1 MLNNKVEEI
10 LNAQI
15 NKEFYSAYLYIA
27 MSAYFDEC
35 GLKGFAHWTKVQAQE
50 EIEHGITLFD
60 YIIERDGNINLT
72 PIEAP
77 ERDFHNP
84 LQVFEMI
91 LSHEKKVTDSI
102 ESVANMSENECD
114 RATREFID
122 KYIKEQV
129 EEESQVLDIIK
140 TIKMFGNDN
149 SILYHIDK
157 ELAKR

>member
-1 MLNNKVEEI
+1 
-10 LNAQI
+10 
-15 NKEFYSAYLYIA
+15 
-27 MSAYFDEC
+27 
-35 GLKGFAHWTKVQAQE
+35 
-50 EIEHGITLFD
+50 
-60 YIIERDGNINLT
+60 
-72 PIEAP
+72 
-77 ERDFHNP
+77 
-84 LQVFEMI
+84 
-91 LSHEKKVTDSI
+91 
-102 ESVANMSENECD
+102 MSETECD